1 MICQNKLSGLSCF
14 FNSTV
19 FTRFSTISGFG
30 LFRSGFILILLFSS
44 LSCES
49 ERIQDFDGARAFT
62 YLEKQVAFGPRVPG
76 TEAHEKTRDWLTKQ
90 LRIHTSHVAL
100 QHFTG
105 SIGGNDFEMTN
116 IIATFYPDKTDRI
129 LLGAH
134 WDCRPFADRDPDAKN
149 HSIPVPGA
157 NDSASGVAVLLEIAG
172 IITDREPPSGIDIVF
187 FDGEDGGEYGNNDS
201 WILGSQ
207 YFAKNMQLS
216 YRPRYAILLDMIGDK
231 DLSLT
236 RDYYSMES
244 APALWARIE
253 KLCKTIGI
261 AISPETKG
269 IIDDHIPLIK
279 RGIPSVDLI
288 DFDYP
293 SWHTVSDTPDK
304 CSAQSLGK
312 IGALVLTVIYGE

>member
-1 MICQNKLSGLSCF
+1 MISQSKLSGLSCF
-14 FNSTV
+14 FNSTI
-19 FTRFSTISGFG
+19 FTQLSTMYGFG
-30 LFRSGFILILLFSS
+30 LFRSGFILMLLFSS

-49 ERIQDFDGARAFT
+49 EHIPGFDGTRAFT
-62 YLEKQVAFGPRVPG
+62 YLEKQVSFGPRVPG
-76 TEAHEKTRDWLTKQ
+76 TEPHEKTCDWLTKQ
-90 LRIHTSHVAL
+90 LRAHTSHVAL

-105 SIGGNDFEMTN
+105 SIGGNDYEMTN

-129 LLGAH
+129 LLCAY
-134 WDCRPFADRDPDAKN
+134 WDCRPFADRDPDIENRSK
-149 HSIPVPGA
+149 PVPGA

-172 IITDREPPSGIDIVF
+172 IIAVQEPPVGIDIVF

-207 YFAKNMQLS
+207 YFAQKMQPS
-216 YRPRYAILLDMIGDK
+216 YRPRYSILLDMIGDK
-231 DLSLT
+231 DLSLS

-253 KLCKTIGI
+253 KSSKTLGI
-261 AISPETKG
+261 TISPETKG